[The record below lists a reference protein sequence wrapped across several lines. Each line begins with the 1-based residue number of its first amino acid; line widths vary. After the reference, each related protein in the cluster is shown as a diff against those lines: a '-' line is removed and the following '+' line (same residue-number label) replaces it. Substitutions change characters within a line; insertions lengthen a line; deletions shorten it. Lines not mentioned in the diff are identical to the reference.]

1 MQEGSPE
8 LHACLMLD
16 SLAERYGIL
25 PSQLLKSADTLD
37 LFVFD
42 TAVSYHNHMHKKQN
56 AKPEDRYDTGT
67 LEKMIG
73 QVRGG

>member
-1 MQEGSPE
+1 
-8 LHACLMLD
+8 MLD

-25 PSQLLKSADTLD
+25 PSQLLRDADTLD

-42 TAVSYHNHMHKKQN
+42 TSITYQNYKQN
-56 AKPEDRYDTGT
+56 KENGKPEDRFDTST

-73 QVRGG
+73 QVRS